1 MTSSSCSRLKV
12 QDKTKSTTQKLGESV
27 RYLKLNHQKEGAA
40 RKIFLYVRTSRQT
53 YKFYPKWWRTQ
64 YWAIK
69 GKGSS
74 EETETFLPCGNIS
87 KNWSTDFRPVM
98 NLQDPIILQKSS
110 YSMEF
115 HETRRRS
122 CSTRFYVN
130 ILFMTIKIL
139 IRLFITR
146 LHEKMFYVNVES
158 VCDVRVPNSTRESSV
173 YTIN

>member
-12 QDKTKSTTQKLGESV
+12 QDKTKSTTQKWES
-27 RYLKLNHQKEGAA
+27 RYNTLKWITKKKVQPVKYFYMCE
-40 RKIFLYVRTSRQT
+40 VRTSRQT

-98 NLQDPIILQKSS
+98 NLQDPIRPSKEFIFHGIPWNTKKKLFYQILRQHSIYDHKDFNQT
-110 YSMEF
+110 F
-115 HETRRRS
+115 HYATAWKK
-122 CSTRFYVN
+122 CFT
-130 ILFMTIKIL
+130 
-139 IRLFITR
+139 
-146 LHEKMFYVNVES
+146 
-158 VCDVRVPNSTRESSV
+158 
-173 YTIN
+173 